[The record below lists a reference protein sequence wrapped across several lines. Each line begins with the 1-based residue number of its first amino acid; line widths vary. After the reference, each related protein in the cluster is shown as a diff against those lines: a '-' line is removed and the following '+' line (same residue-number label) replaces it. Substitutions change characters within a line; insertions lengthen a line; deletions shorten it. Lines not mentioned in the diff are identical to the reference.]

1 MVQILSTAQPY
12 PGLRPFYS
20 TDAEY
25 FFGREAHI
33 TALYKK
39 LLLRRFVAVIGASGS
54 GKSSL
59 VRAGLHPMLDSKRDP
74 GWHVVVLRPESAPF
88 RVLTDKLLPA
98 KTNDPDTELRRS
110 RLLAMLERDSDG
122 LSQAVA
128 ELELPKGDRFLL
140 VVDQFEELIR
150 YDQATV
156 DTSLRFIRLL
166 LRSATQ
172 RQLPIHIMLTMR
184 LDFLGD
190 CARYPGLTE
199 LINEGQYLVPALD
212 RLQRRDAI
220 ENPARLGGKSIDPEL
235 VQTLLNDA
243 DDAHDQLPV
252 LQHALMRLWQA
263 AEQRGDEH
271 ITLRHYQ
278 TIGTLKAALSK
289 HANEIFDQLAAD
301 LQPQAEAL
309 FKAIT
314 DLDRQGRGI
323 RRPQQAMDLARILG
337 LLTDA
342 DPQDTLPAALLH
354 IIDPFRA
361 EPACFLLPPA
371 GEAIKPD
378 STIDISHE
386 SLIQVWDKFDGDR
399 NQNGWLHQEAQDGKV
414 YSNLVDDARGFARD
428 HSAILPPATASNRLR
443 WWHAKRPNPYW
454 GQRFINKPEG
464 DEYAQI
470 EELLSASKKNLKRQQ
485 IKKKLLTFVAIASV
499 LLFAG
504 FSGYLAT
511 ERSLRKEAEVAR
523 QNAELAEAKAQAEA
537 EKARQAQ
544 VAAEKARDE
553 ARQALKAKLAAEEA
567 QRQAELEQQKSSADA
582 AAERSRLLA
591 SQTLELARNGAGKI
605 SLALAA
611 EILANHDN
619 TLPYVPE
626 TEQAAYAA
634 ARAPLLSLNQEGG
647 LYGTAFSADGSRI
660 LSWLWGVDLRLWD
673 ANSGASL
680 FTLSHDNMVYGAV
693 FNVDGSRILSWSA
706 DSTARLWDTDSGKLL
721 RILPHDSEV
730 FSAAFSAD
738 GSRILSWSKNT
749 IWLWDTT
756 TGALLVQLL
765 HEAFVMGAA
774 LSTDGTRILSWSD
787 SDVWLWDTVTGA
799 PLIKLLHETFVMG
812 AALSTDGSRIL
823 SWESNPSSPEE
834 NSIVWLWDADSGSKL
849 LPLEHEHQVTG
860 ATFTADGNRILS
872 WSRDST
878 VRLWDTGSGKLL
890 FTLQHEQEVLGAV
903 FSSDETRVLTWS
915 ENNVWLWDTDSGAPL
930 FTLRH
935 ENKVLRAM
943 VSADASRLLSQSSNG
958 LRLWSTL
965 PVARYPKV
973 LASSTEI
980 PGISLKSLQTTAYA
994 DENAHLQFS
1003 AKGTSLVRVLQNELS
1018 LWQLPDGKPLL
1029 QEPLQEPLENR
1040 LPALCN
1046 TAETVLGIATDG
1058 TILSLGDIRQA
1069 TKINYSNPVNVPV
1082 NIIAAAFT
1090 PDCEAAAVLLDSA
1103 RLILLQKNP
1112 NWQMASQW
1120 QINRNDLSQ
1129 GIQLAID
1136 NHSQRIIGVTESGY
1150 LFDTASAEG
1159 NELKLQQEQTGRPI
1173 ALHAER
1179 GLIAYE
1185 QSTRGG
1191 MRIAVGSVN
1200 SEKTLLEAPLPAKSG
1215 GVLDA
1220 EFSPDGQ
1227 RLLLLTQ
1234 GEAAQLWD
1242 VPTSPKIN
1250 NAPIG
1255 VFGQA
1260 SENFLAVA
1268 YGPDNQQIAVLNS
1281 DGSVKLW
1288 PIFQNTQAL
1297 ITFVHDELKPAP
1309 LTDAQ
1314 RCQYGLLDMKACA
1327 AAK

>member
-220 ENPARLGGKSIDPEL
+220 EKPARLGGKSIDPEL

-271 ITLRHYQ
+271 ITLHHYQ

-342 DPQDTLPAALLH
+342 DPQDMLPAALLH

-371 GEAIKPD
+371 GETIKPD

-454 GQRFINKPEG
+454 GQRFISKPEG
-464 DEYAQI
+464 DEYEHI

-523 QNAELAEAKAQAEA
+523 QKAEAAEAKAQAEA
-537 EKARQAQ
+537 ENARQAQ
-544 VAAEKARDE
+544 TAAEKARDE
-553 ARQALKAKLAAEEA
+553 ARQALKAKLAAEQA

-591 SQTLELARNGAGKI
+591 NQTLELARNGAGKI

-619 TLPYVPE
+619 SLPYVAE

-634 ARAPLLSLNQEGG
+634 TRAPLLSLNQEGG

-660 LSWLWGVDLRLWD
+660 LSWLWGVDMRLWD
-673 ANSGASL
+673 ANNGALLS
-680 FTLSHDNMVYGAV
+680 TLSHDNMVYGAV

-706 DSTARLWDTDSGKLL
+706 DSTARLWDANSGKLL
-721 RILPHDSEV
+721 LMLPHDSEV
-730 FSAAFSAD
+730 YSAAFSAD

-749 IWLWDTT
+749 VRLWDTT
-756 TGALLVQLL
+756 TGALLVKLP
-765 HEAFVMGAA
+765 HETFVMGAA
-774 LSTDGTRILSWSD
+774 LSTDGSRILSWSE

-799 PLIKLLHETFVMG
+799 SLVKLPHETFVMG

-823 SWESNPSSPEE
+823 SWESSPSSPEE
-834 NSIVWLWDADSGSKL
+834 NNTVWLWDAGTGRKL

-860 ATFTADGNRILS
+860 ATFTADGRRILS

-890 FTLQHEQEVLGAV
+890 FMLQHEQEVLGAV

-915 ENNVWLWDTDSGAPL
+915 ENNVWLWDASTGAPL

-943 VSADASRLLSQSSNG
+943 VNADASRILSQSSNG
-958 LRLWSTL
+958 LWLWSTL

-973 LASSTEI
+973 LANSTAAPDI
-980 PGISLKSLQTTAYA
+980 NLKSLQTASYGK
-994 DENAHLQFS
+994 AHVQFS
-1003 AKGTSLVRVLQNELS
+1003 ANGTSLVSIVQNELS
-1018 LWQLPDGKPLL
+1018 WWQLPDGKPLL
-1029 QEPLQEPLENR
+1029 QEPLQQSLENT

-1058 TILSLGDIRQA
+1058 TILSLGDIQQA

-1082 NIIAAAFT
+1082 NVIAAAFT
-1090 PDCEAAAVLLDSA
+1090 PNCEAVAVLLDNT
-1103 RLILLQKNP
+1103 RLVLLQKNP
-1112 NWQMASQW
+1112 DWQMARQW
-1120 QINRNDLSQ
+1120 QINLNAISQ

-1136 NHSQRIIGVTESGY
+1136 PHSQRIIGVTESGY
-1150 LFDTASAEG
+1150 IFDTASAG
-1159 NELKLQQEQTGRPI
+1159 GSELKLQQDQTGRPI

-1179 GLIAYE
+1179 GLVAYE

-1191 MRIAVGSVN
+1191 MRIAVWSVN
-1200 SEKTLLEAPLPAKSG
+1200 NGKTLLEAPLPAKAGS
-1215 GVLDA
+1215 VLDA
-1220 EFSPDGQ
+1220 VFSPDGQ

-1242 VPTSPKIN
+1242 VQAIPRLS

-1255 VFGQA
+1255 VFGQT

-1288 PIFQNTQAL
+1288 PIFQNTQGLVAF
-1297 ITFVHDELKPAP
+1297 IRDEIKPAP